1 MLMSLS
7 LMLHVC
13 HCATSWHISLA
24 HRFTGVLCIKSNFCH
39 CILAQQGL
47 PIPSNSPSLRED
59 APYNLCKLKI
69 QTGIQMLQKF
79 AQAVFVTCLPWFTD
93 FCQNQIQHEPGKVGW
108 LPRPG
113 ICHMKGEKEPFM
125 RCVVS
130 MTCCTLRMSWV
141 QNITT
146 WDWNSACLSLRK
158 APCKRATCC
167 VVSWRARNRTLREH
181 LKGYP
186 ELDELTFLHHNFMS

>member
-113 ICHMKGEKEPFM
+113 MSYERWKRTFHEVCSFYDLLHFENVLGTKYHHMRLKL
-125 RCVVS
+125 S
-130 MTCCTLRMSWV
+130 MSFPSKSTLQASHLLCC
-141 QNITT
+141 
-146 WDWNSACLSLRK
+146 K
-158 APCKRATCC
+158 
-167 VVSWRARNRTLREH
+167 
-181 LKGYP
+181 LKG
-186 ELDELTFLHHNFMS
+186 SK